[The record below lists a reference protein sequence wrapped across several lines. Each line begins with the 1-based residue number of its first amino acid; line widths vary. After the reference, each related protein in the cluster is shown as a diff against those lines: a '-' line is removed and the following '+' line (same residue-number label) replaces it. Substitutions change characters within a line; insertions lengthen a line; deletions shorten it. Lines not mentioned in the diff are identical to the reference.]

1 LKPTSMRNASS
12 ISLRQMRCFVTVAE
26 ELHFR
31 RAAEKLHMRQPPLT
45 QRIRDMERDL
55 GVELFRRTG
64 NKIEL
69 TDAGRMVLKA
79 VKETLVGAECV
90 GEVAQRAARG
100 ECGRIRVGLVI
111 AALFFD
117 SIQQAMRVFQAE
129 HPDVSLDLTQASSG
143 LALEGLRQRKL
154 DVCLVRPFSTPL
166 PLDCEETTIERD
178 RLMLVL
184 PAVHPQ
190 ARARKIPLSAIAD
203 EKFISIACKKGHAL
217 YDQVMNLWEK
227 SGLQPRIAQEAR
239 TGRRSWRLSR
249 PAWATQSCRARC
261 RRSVCNTSSG
271 NPSRPTIAGR
281 RECSISHITRT
292 SWPSTFP
299 PPSSNA
305 CDGILARPT
314 WSGSSAEHGSDIGRY
329 RMRRYFLQNR

>member
-1 LKPTSMRNASS
+1 MRSTSS

-69 TDAGRMVLKA
+69 TDAGHLVLKA

-166 PLDCEETTIERD
+166 PPDCEATTIERD

-190 ARARKIPLSAIAD
+190 ARARKIQLSAIAD

-227 SGLQPRIAQEAR
+227 SGLQPRIAQEAEN
-239 TGRRSWRLSR
+239 G
-249 PAWATQSCRARC
+249 PAIMALVAAGL
-261 RRSVCNTSSG
+261 G
-271 NPSRPTIAGR
+271 NAIL
-281 RECSISHITRT
+281 
-292 SWPSTFP
+292 
-299 PPSSNA
+299 PSSLQTIRLQHVVWKTIETDDRWTEGVLNVA
-305 CDGILARPT
+305 YHKDILGERIPA
-314 WSGSSAEHGSDIGRY
+314 AFIECL
-329 RMRRYFLQNR
+329 RRHSCAADVVRQFG